1 MILEMEMSKD
11 LLEAFLQEVRTKNL
25 PVHIQRSFLPVHI
38 QRSFPYT
45 DENGTEMERVIIEHP
60 DTDFDFNAVLGRV
73 INEHYNLKES

>member
-1 MILEMEMSKD
+1 MILEMEMSKN
-11 LLEAFLQEVRTKNL
+11 LLEAFLQEIRTEGL
-25 PVHIQRSFLPVHI
+25 PVRIQRG
-38 QRSFPYT
+38 FPYT